1 MIRRSNYELSVSLTF
16 AHETIREFSKKLEF
30 TKNALKNI
38 AEAEPGISREQ
49 LIESA
54 QAALSELDTRREWK

>member
-30 TKNALKNI
+30 TKNVLKNI
-38 AEAEPGISREQ
+38 AEAGPEINREK
-49 LIESA
+49 LIETA
-54 QAALSELDTRREWK
+54 QSALSELATRREWK